1 MWLLLKHMSGLT
13 SFEDLHTVDGELY
26 PDIKGACISL
36 GLCEDDSKWIESLAE
51 AVQISHL
58 LSSKNCSA
66 TSFSIATHQI
76 QREFSISSQV
86 V

>member
-1 MWLLLKHMSGLT
+1 
-13 SFEDLHTVDGELY
+13 
-26 PDIKGACISL
+26 
-36 GLCEDDSKWIESLAE
+36 
-51 AVQISHL
+51 

-86 V
+86 VWKKILSNVEREF